1 MKRRNRARSKKNS
14 QARADLCNKIIGYS
28 AAAGAALA
36 VETAQVEAIPVFTPV
51 NQTIGIGGN
60 IPLDFSNDS
69 IVDLNFGVVSPL
81 TGTSTIVTATLTT
94 AGGTTTKTINNPHH
108 HARRSRTS
116 YWA

>member
-28 AAAGAALA
+28 AAAGATLA

-81 TGTSTIVTATLTT
+81 TGTSTITLTT
-94 AGGTTTKTINNPHH
+94 TPGVRAQVTVPNVG
-108 HARRSRTS
+108 
-116 YWA
+116 

>member
-81 TGTSTIVTATLTT
+81 TGTSTSTTPTTGGGTATNTITLTT
-94 AGGTTTKTINNPHH
+94 TPGVRAQVTGPNVG
-108 HARRSRTS
+108 
-116 YWA
+116 